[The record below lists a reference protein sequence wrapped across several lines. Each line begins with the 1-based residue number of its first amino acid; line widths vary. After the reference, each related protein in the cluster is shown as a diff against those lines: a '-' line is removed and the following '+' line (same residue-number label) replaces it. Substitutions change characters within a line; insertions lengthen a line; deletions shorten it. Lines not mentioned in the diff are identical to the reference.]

1 MASGQQLAE
10 ENVRIFTAWAASK
23 SDDEFRT
30 LASRGVLSRTEIAKE
45 CGFAKSA
52 LGQNP
57 RIKASL
63 LQLEA
68 NLRLRQIL
76 PQEAAK
82 EEVPGVL
89 PLRESGHRRTV
100 VDAERLQRLEQE
112 NAALRAEVCEL
123 KHQLSGYRVLQDAL
137 ALTGRLPR

>member
-23 SDDEFRT
+23 SDDDFRT

-57 RIKASL
+57 RIKAAL

-68 NLRLRQIL
+68 DLRRREVL
-76 PQEAAK
+76 PLEAAK
-82 EEVPGVL
+82 EEGPGML
-89 PLRESGHRRTV
+89 PLRESGHRRTA

-112 NAALRAEVCEL
+112 NAALRAEVGEL
-123 KHQLSGYRVLQDAL
+123 KQQLSGYRVLQEAL